1 MASWREIDRVRKD
14 ANGARDLAKRLLK
27 IYPGELTE
35 WETDFLQSI
44 TTYTELFEF
53 TTRQAEK
60 LLEIR
65 DDTQLV
71 TAWRGFSVASVIRQ
85 CYEARLDLSEADEQW
100 IVELRQQGGGAM
112 RRKHLGRL
120 MACAR
125 ALNIIDDETSSAHG
139 H

>member
-14 ANGARDLAKRLLK
+14 ASGARALAQRLLK

-35 WETDFLQSI
+35 WEMDFLQSI

-65 DDTQLV
+65 DDTEPV
-71 TAWRGFSVASVIRQ
+71 TACRGFNVATMIAQ
-85 CYEARLDLSEADEQW
+85 CYQARLDLSEVDEQW
-100 IVELRQQGGGAM
+100 IVDLHQQGGSSI
-112 RRKHLGRL
+112 RRRHLGRL

-125 ALNIIDDETSSAHG
+125 ALNVIEVE
-139 H
+139 

>member
-1 MASWREIDRVRKD
+1 MASWREIDGVRKD
-14 ANGARDLAKRLLK
+14 ASGARDLAQRLLK

-44 TTYTELFEF
+44 TSYTELFEF

-65 DDTQLV
+65 DDAEPV
-71 TAWRGFSVASVIRQ
+71 TACRGFSVANLIRQ
-85 CYEARLDLSEADEQW
+85 CCEARLDLSETDAQW
-100 IVELRQQGGGAM
+100 ISDLQRQGGSSI
-112 RRKHLGRL
+112 RRRHLGRL

-125 ALNIIDDETSSAHG
+125 DLNIIDGEPPSSQG
-139 H
+139 R

>member
-14 ANGARDLAKRLLK
+14 VNGARGLAQRLLK

-44 TTYTELFEF
+44 TSYTELFEF

-65 DDTQLV
+65 DDTEPV
-71 TAWRGFSVASVIRQ
+71 TQYRGFSIVRMIKQ
-85 CYEARLDLSEADEQW
+85 CYEARLDLSDADEQW
-100 IVELRQQGGGAM
+100 VVELHQRDSRSVRRRQL
-112 RRKHLGRL
+112 RRL
-120 MACAR
+120 MDCAR
-125 ALNIIDDETSSAHG
+125 DLNIIEDDAA
-139 H
+139 

>member
-14 ANGARDLAKRLLK
+14 ANGARELAQRLLK

-35 WETDFLQSI
+35 WEMDFLQSI

-65 DDTQLV
+65 DDTEPV
-71 TAWRGFSVASVIRQ
+71 TACRGFSVAALIAQ
-85 CYEARLDLSEADEQW
+85 CHAARLDLSEVDEQW
-100 IVELRQQGGGAM
+100 IAQLHQQGGNTI
-112 RRKHLGRL
+112 RRKHAGRL

-125 ALNIIDDETSSAHG
+125 ALNVIEAE
-139 H
+139 

>member
-14 ANGARDLAKRLLK
+14 VNGARGLAQRLLK

-44 TTYTELFEF
+44 TSYTELFEF

-65 DDTQLV
+65 DDTEPV
-71 TAWRGFSVASVIRQ
+71 TQYRGFSIARLIRQ
-85 CYEARLDLSEADEQW
+85 CYAARLDLSDADEQW
-100 IVELRQQGGGAM
+100 IVELHQRDSRSVRRRQL
-112 RRKHLGRL
+112 RRL
-120 MACAR
+120 MDCAR
-125 ALNIIDDETSSAHG
+125 DLNIIEDDAA
-139 H
+139 

>member
-14 ANGARDLAKRLLK
+14 ANGARELAKRLLK

-35 WETDFLQSI
+35 WEMDFLQSI

-65 DDTQLV
+65 DDTQPV
-71 TAWRGFSVASVIRQ
+71 TAWRGFSVASMIRQ
-85 CYEARLDLSEADEQW
+85 CYEARLDLAEADEQW
-100 IVELRQQGGGAM
+100 DRGPASAGRRRDQAKAPRTPDGLRPRPEHH
-112 RRKHLGRL
+112 RR
-120 MACAR
+120 
-125 ALNIIDDETSSAHG
+125 
-139 H
+139 

>member
-14 ANGARDLAKRLLK
+14 ANGARELAKRLLR

-44 TTYTELFEF
+44 TSYTELFEF

-65 DDTQLV
+65 DDAELV
-71 TAWRGFSVASVIRQ
+71 SQCRGFSVAALIAQ
-85 CYEARLDLSEADEQW
+85 CHAARLDLSDADEQW
-100 IVELRQQGGGAM
+100 IADLHRQGAGAI
-112 RRKHLGRL
+112 RRRQVGRL
-120 MACAR
+120 LGCAR
-125 ALNIIDDETSSAHG
+125 ELNIIEDDVPTQ
-139 H
+139 

>member
-14 ANGARDLAKRLLK
+14 ANGARELAQRLLK

-35 WETDFLQSI
+35 WELDFLQSI
-44 TTYTELFEF
+44 TSYAELFEF

-65 DDTQLV
+65 DDTEPV
-71 TAWRGFSVASVIRQ
+71 TQYRGFSIARMIRQ

-100 IVELRQQGGGAM
+100 IVELHQRDSRSI
-112 RRKHLGRL
+112 RRRHLKRL
-120 MACAR
+120 LDCAR
-125 ALNIIDDETSSAHG
+125 DLGIIDDDAA
-139 H
+139 

>member
-1 MASWREIDRVRKD
+1 MASWREIERVRKD
-14 ANGARDLAKRLLK
+14 ANGARELAQRLLK

-44 TTYTELFEF
+44 TSYTELFAF

-65 DDTQLV
+65 DDAQPVTQCRGFGV
-71 TAWRGFSVASVIRQ
+71 TALVRQ
-85 CYEARLDLSEADEQW
+85 CHAARLDLTEADEQW
-100 IVELRQQGGGAM
+100 IADLHRQGGGAIK
-112 RRKHLGRL
+112 RRHLGRL

-125 ALNIIDDETSSAHG
+125 ELNIVEDDVI
-139 H
+139 

>member
-14 ANGARDLAKRLLK
+14 ANGARELARRLLR

-44 TTYTELFEF
+44 TSYTELFEF

-65 DDTQLV
+65 DDAQPVTQY
-71 TAWRGFSVASVIRQ
+71 RGFNVATLVRQ
-85 CYEARLDLSEADEQW
+85 CHTARLDLSDADEPW
-100 IVELRQQGGGAM
+100 IAELYRQGGAAIK
-112 RRKHLGRL
+112 RKHLGRL

-125 ALNIIDDETSSAHG
+125 ELNIVEE
-139 H
+139 

>member
-65 DDTQLV
+65 DDTQPV
-71 TAWRGFSVASVIRQ
+71 AAWRGFSVATMIRQ
-85 CYEARLDLSEADEQW
+85 CYEARLDLTEADEQW
-100 IVELRQQGGGAM
+100 IVELRQQGGGAI

-125 ALNIIDDETSSAHG
+125 ALNIIDDERPSSEVR
-139 H
+139 